1 MIACDTLP
9 VVPSGVITWTQ
20 TGTVASKFGSYA
32 RVVSPVSSVSS
43 SAGSRDSPPRA
54 VENPGAAIWLRL
66 LKLLYSAELH
76 SHDVWRLGPAA
87 VAVETW
93 SAAIAAVARTAS
105 SDSAPRSSSVHPTP
119 PLLAYAYRSVP
130 AQGEISISGR
140 DRVPR

>member
-76 SHDVWRLGPAA
+76 SHDAWRLGPAA

-93 SAAIAAVARTAS
+93 NAAIRRRRQNGEQRQ
-105 SDSAPRSSSVHPTP
+105 APRSSSVHPTP
-119 PLLAYAYRSVP
+119 PLLAYA
-130 AQGEISISGR
+130 
-140 DRVPR
+140 